1 MRKDGSSYLQ
11 IRDGQMGVQKNVFS
25 DAKSHSDTLAL
36 PIAESSSVGTPI
48 CRGDFLVPKKSDPLD
63 RGVKPL
69 LQIPAVQTAIKDRI
83 YSWIKNLIFRK
94 ARLLATGKER

>member
-1 MRKDGSSYLQ
+1 MRKNRSSYLQ

-48 CRGDFLVPKKSDPLD
+48 CRGDF
-63 RGVKPL
+63 
-69 LQIPAVQTAIKDRI
+69 
-83 YSWIKNLIFRK
+83 
-94 ARLLATGKER
+94 